1 MFKSG
6 EIVEHILSK
15 DWVMVLEYISET
27 DQYLCRTKSL
37 QSIAFYG
44 FELRERL

>member
-15 DWVMVLEYISET
+15 DWVMVLEYILET

-37 QSIAFYG
+37 QSIAFYA
-44 FELRERL
+44 FELRERA

>member
-6 EIVEHILSK
+6 TIVEHVLSK
-15 DWVMVLEYISET
+15 DWVMVLEYILET

-37 QSIAFYG
+37 QAIAFYS
-44 FELRERL
+44 FELRERG